1 MQTRNLTL
9 IAMLLLASCVVPPPP
24 PAQRAAPLPPP
35 VAAKPAL
42 APRLSADRNDWP
54 FAVGDWVYRRD
65 DRGSVGLF
73 GPAGQNAVVSL
84 RCDLQNR
91 RIYLS
96 REATAPG
103 HRIVI
108 RTSSSMKEFAAK
120 PTGGTPA
127 YLASEIMP
135 MDAILDAM
143 AFSRGRILL
152 ETDGH
157 PPIILP
163 AWAEITRIV
172 EDCRN

>member
-9 IAMLLLASCVVPPPP
+9 VAMLLLTSCVAPPP
-24 PAQRAAPLPPP
+24 PAQRAAPAPPP
-35 VAAKPAL
+35 VAATPAPT
-42 APRLSADRNDWP
+42 PRLSADWNDWP
-54 FAVGDWVYRRD
+54 FAVGDWAYRRD
-65 DRGSVGLF
+65 DRGSTAVF
-73 GPAGQNAVVSL
+73 GPTGQNVVVSL

-91 RIYLS
+91 RIYVS

-103 HRIVI
+103 QRIVI
-108 RTSSSMKEFAAK
+108 RTSSSMKEFAAQA
-120 PTGGTPA
+120 TGGTPA

-157 PPIILP
+157 PQLILP
-163 AWAEITRIV
+163 AWAEIARIV
-172 EDCRN
+172 EDCRY